1 MIPGCGIDLFDQD
14 YETQTRCILS
24 RVVDRQ
30 EAFDIVGR
38 CLAENPSVHV
48 SGPAITDA
56 PTPAFAP
63 TPLPA
68 VPTPA
73 PSDDN
78 AGWVLWSGSGITFH
92 GPAYSVDRYCSVNAQ
107 PVGDMCWKL
116 ANDAHFTS
124 NVLPAFCARKDVK
137 IAFGHPDAQGC
148 GECSELR
155 VKRRDGGYN
164 YITVMATDH
173 PTGTNTSPE
182 LSTDG
187 KEWLDQDTVNG
198 VTCPQ
203 GGGPASADCA
213 KSDRL
218 IFEYRKVPCVP

>member
-1 MIPGCGIDLFDQD
+1 MIPGCGIDLFEQD

-38 CLAENPSVHV
+38 CLVANPTQA
-48 SGPAITDA
+48 PAST
-56 PTPAFAP
+56 PT
-63 TPLPA
+63 L
-68 VPTPA
+68 VPA
-73 PSDDN
+73 PMPATPIPAPADDE
-78 AGWVLWSGSGITFH
+78 GEWVLWPGNGITWH
-92 GPAYSVDRYCSVNAQ
+92 GPAYSVERYCGDDAQ
-107 PVGDMCWKL
+107 PVGDMCWRL
-116 ANDAHFTS
+116 ANDAHFNS
-124 NVLPAFCARKDVK
+124 NVLPSFCARKDVK
-137 IAFGHPDAQGC
+137 IAFGHPDQQGC

-164 YITVMATDH
+164 YITVMTTDH

-198 VTCPQ
+198 VTCPL

-218 IFEYRKVPCVP
+218 VFEYRKVPCVL